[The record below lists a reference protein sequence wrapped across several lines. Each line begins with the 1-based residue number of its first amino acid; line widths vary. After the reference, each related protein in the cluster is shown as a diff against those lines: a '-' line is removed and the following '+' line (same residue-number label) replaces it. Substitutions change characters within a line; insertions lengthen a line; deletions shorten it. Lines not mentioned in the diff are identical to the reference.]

1 MMKKVLYS
9 TIALATICLFV
20 GCTKNT
26 KNDQLSNSGSSTT
39 QKKTSEKER
48 KDSSTTSN
56 NNKSSESSKSKE
68 WKIPTE
74 MRNSLINVGGF
85 SADFVD
91 NLSQTDYET
100 AVERA
105 NKKLSETGSGDVTR
119 IFYELNQM
127 FPGSWG
133 NNPENETSGSTKQST
148 GDSSNN
154 TEPTGEWVETFK
166 KKLYDNYQVTPSKFK
181 FIGNNRWEVWV
192 NEIDTGDNPYV
203 TVDSST
209 GNFHG

>member
-1 MMKKVLYS
+1 MKKIFYS
-9 TIALATICLFV
+9 AIALVAIFLFT
-20 GCTKNT
+20 GCTKTTRNE
-26 KNDQLSNSGSSTT
+26 QASNSSSSAT
-39 QKKTSEKER
+39 QKKVNEKEK
-48 KDSSTTSN
+48 KDSATSN
-56 NNKSSESSKSKE
+56 NDNSSNNKSQK
-68 WKIPTE
+68 WKMPEE

-91 NLSQTDYET
+91 NLSQTDYEE
-100 AVERA
+100 AVKKA
-105 NKKLSETGSGDVTR
+105 NKKLDETGTGDVTR
-119 IFYELNQM
+119 IFYELDQM

-133 NNPENETSGSTKQST
+133 NNPENGSSSSTNQST
-148 GDSSNN
+148 VESS
-154 TEPTGEWVETFK
+154 TDAGPTGQWVETFK

-192 NEIDTGDNPYV
+192 NEVDTGDNPYV